1 VLVLV
6 VLVVLVLV
14 VSLYKK
20 MGGSGNSFV
29 FLPQNITEKI

>member
-1 VLVLV
+1 VL

-20 MGGSGNSFV
+20 MGGSGNSLV